1 MVERNIKYLENIS
14 LDEIKGFGEK
24 RLSSFKKHG
33 INNIS
38 DLLRFFPK
46 KHIDRSQISK
56 IDSITTDITKEI
68 TILGEVT
75 DVSVFT
81 TKTRLRIATLAIKD
95 DTGVIRAKWF
105 GPQYIETR
113 FKKGDSVAISGIPD
127 VKKTGSIEFKNAT
140 IEKFSDLE
148 ELNETGSLI
157 PIYPKIEG
165 LSSTIIR
172 KGIKEALRRTPEIED
187 FVSRKELGQFKII
200 DRISSYNKIHFP
212 DTINEFEDARNRL
225 AFDEFIY
232 LQSIFKEVRET
243 YNKNET
249 GIKHTIKK
257 ETLINFEKD
266 IPFKLTNSQKKVI
279 NEIFSDMKNT
289 SPMKR
294 LLQGDVGSGKTIVA
308 ASAIYASIKS
318 SHQAVLMAPTEVLA
332 EQHFNSLSKIFKYK
346 GIIIFLLTS
355 STTDRDQIMKTIED
369 GTPALIIGT
378 HALIQDKVKFNNLGL
393 AIIDEQQRFGVE
405 QRKKLS
411 SSQDKTPHQLVMTAT
426 PIPRT
431 TALAIYGD
439 LDLSVIDEM
448 PPGRKTI
455 NSILYEG
462 SKEDTE
468 KIYTL
473 CENHLKNKS
482 QIFVVCPFI
491 EESEKIDIKA
501 AENVYKQFKEKFS
514 NYEVEILHGKI
525 NSEDKEKI
533 MEDMHNKKIDIL
545 VSTVVIEVGIDI
557 HNATLMIIE
566 SAERFG
572 LNQLHQ
578 LRGRVGRGVKESD
591 CVFHV
596 TDGKNMETITEVG
609 KKRLQA
615 IVENNDGFKL
625 SEIDLQIRGEG
636 KVTGTSQSG
645 MSDLKVADIRYDYD
659 ILQSSKDYFENNV
672 TTINE
677 ALIQEEAKILFP
689 NFSKVE
695 DST

>member
-1 MVERNIKYLENIS
+1 MDERNIKYLDNIS

-24 RLSSFKKHG
+24 RLSSFKKYG
-33 INNIS
+33 IINIS
-38 DLLRFFPK
+38 NLLRFFPR

-56 IDSITTDITKEI
+56 ISSITSEISKEI

-81 TKTRLRIATLAIKD
+81 TKTRLRIATLIIKD
-95 DTGVIRAKWF
+95 DTGLIRAKWF

-113 FKKGDSVAISGIPD
+113 FKKDDSVAISGIPD

-172 KGIKEALRRTPEIED
+172 KGIKEALRRTPKMED
-187 FVSRKELGQFKII
+187 FVTNKELSEYKIT
-200 DRISSYNKIHFP
+200 DRTSSYKNIHFP
-212 DTINEFEDARNRL
+212 ETIKDYEEARNRL
-225 AFDEFIY
+225 AFDEFLY
-232 LQSIFKEVRET
+232 LQSIFKEIKET
-243 YNKNET
+243 YSKKQT
-249 GIKHTIKK
+249 GIKHSINKD
-257 ETLINFEKD
+257 TLNYFGEK
-266 IPFKLTNSQKKVI
+266 IPFDLTKSQKKVI
-279 NEIFSDMKNT
+279 NEIFKDMNNEF
-289 SPMKR
+289 PMKR

-308 ASAIYASIKS
+308 AAAVYATINSL
-318 SHQAVLMAPTEVLA
+318 HQAVLMAPTEVLA
-332 EQHFNSLSKIFKYK
+332 EQHFTSLSQILIFND
-346 GIIIFLLTS
+346 IEIHLLTS
-355 STTDRDQIMKTIED
+355 SVTDRDKIMQTIND

-378 HALIQDKVKFNNLGL
+378 HALIQDNVKFKNLGL

-405 QRKKLS
+405 QRKKLTS
-411 SSQDKTPHQLVMTAT
+411 DLKDTPHQLVMTAT

-431 TALAIYGD
+431 AALAIYGD
-439 LDLSVIDEM
+439 LDLSVIDEL
-448 PPGRKTI
+448 PPGRKSI
-455 NSILYEG
+455 NSILLEG
-462 SKEDTE
+462 RTEDTE
-468 KIYTL
+468 EIYKT
-473 CENHLKNKS
+473 CEKHLENNS

-491 EESEKIDIKA
+491 EESEKLDIKA
-501 AENVYKQFKEKFS
+501 AENVYKQYKEKFK
-514 NYEVEILHGKI
+514 NYRVEILHGKI
-525 NSEDKEKI
+525 SSDEKEEI
-533 MEDMHNKKIDIL
+533 MKNMNTNNIDIL
-545 VSTVVIEVGIDI
+545 ISTVVIEVGIDI
-557 HNATLMIIE
+557 PNASLMIIE

-578 LRGRVGRGVKESD
+578 LRGRVGRGEKKSD
-591 CVFHV
+591 CIFHI
-596 TDGKNMETITEVG
+596 TDGKDMETITEVG
-609 KKRLQA
+609 NKRLKA

-645 MSDLKVADIRYDYD
+645 MSDLKIADIRYDYE
-659 ILQSSKDYFENNV
+659 ILQLSKKYFENSITSKN
-672 TTINE
+672 N

-689 NFSKVE
+689 NFGKVE

>member
-1 MVERNIKYLENIS
+1 MVERNIKYLDNIS

-24 RLSSFKKHG
+24 RLSSFKKYG

-38 DLLRFFPK
+38 NLLRFFPR

-56 IDSITTDITKEI
+56 ISSITSEISKEI

-81 TKTRLRIATLAIKD
+81 TKTRLRIATLIIKD
-95 DTGVIRAKWF
+95 DTGLIRAKWF

-113 FKKGDSVAISGIPD
+113 FKKDDSVAISGIPD

-172 KGIKEALRRTPEIED
+172 KGIKEALRRTPKMED
-187 FVSRKELGQFKII
+187 FVTNKELSEYKIT
-200 DRISSYNKIHFP
+200 DRTSSYKNIHFP
-212 DTINEFEDARNRL
+212 ETIKDYEEARNRL
-225 AFDEFIY
+225 AFDEFLY
-232 LQSIFKEVRET
+232 LQSIFKEIKET
-243 YNKNET
+243 YSKKQT
-249 GIKHTIKK
+249 GIKHSINKD
-257 ETLINFEKD
+257 TLNYFGEK
-266 IPFKLTNSQKKVI
+266 IPFDLTKSQKKVI
-279 NEIFSDMKNT
+279 NEIFKDMNNEF
-289 SPMKR
+289 PMKR

-308 ASAIYASIKS
+308 AAAVYATINSL
-318 SHQAVLMAPTEVLA
+318 HQAVLMAPTEVLA
-332 EQHFNSLSKIFKYK
+332 EQHFTSLSQILIFND
-346 GIIIFLLTS
+346 IEIHLLTS
-355 STTDRDQIMKTIED
+355 SVTDRDKIMQTIND

-378 HALIQDKVKFNNLGL
+378 HALIQDNVKFKNLGL

-405 QRKKLS
+405 QRKKLTS
-411 SSQDKTPHQLVMTAT
+411 DLKDTPHQLVMTAT

-431 TALAIYGD
+431 AALAIYGD
-439 LDLSVIDEM
+439 LDLSVIDEL
-448 PPGRKTI
+448 PPGRKSI
-455 NSILYEG
+455 NSILLEG
-462 SKEDTE
+462 RTEDTE
-468 KIYTL
+468 EIYKT
-473 CENHLKNKS
+473 CEKHLENNS

-491 EESEKIDIKA
+491 EESEKLDIKA
-501 AENVYKQFKEKFS
+501 AENVYKQYKEKFK
-514 NYEVEILHGKI
+514 NYRVEILHGKI
-525 NSEDKEKI
+525 SSDEKEEI
-533 MEDMHNKKIDIL
+533 MKNMNTNNIDIL
-545 VSTVVIEVGIDI
+545 ISTVVIEVGIDI
-557 HNATLMIIE
+557 PNASLMIIE

-578 LRGRVGRGVKESD
+578 LRGRVGRGEKKSD
-591 CVFHV
+591 CIFHI
-596 TDGKNMETITEVG
+596 TDGKDMETITEVG
-609 KKRLQA
+609 NKRLKA

-645 MSDLKVADIRYDYD
+645 MSDLKIADIRYDYD
-659 ILQSSKDYFENNV
+659 ILQLSKKYFENNI
-672 TTINE
+672 TSKNT

-689 NFSKVE
+689 NFGKVE

>member
-1 MVERNIKYLENIS
+1 
-14 LDEIKGFGEK
+14 
-24 RLSSFKKHG
+24 
-33 INNIS
+33 
-38 DLLRFFPK
+38 
-46 KHIDRSQISK
+46 
-56 IDSITTDITKEI
+56 
-68 TILGEVT
+68 
-75 DVSVFT
+75 
-81 TKTRLRIATLAIKD
+81 
-95 DTGVIRAKWF
+95 
-105 GPQYIETR
+105 
-113 FKKGDSVAISGIPD
+113 
-127 VKKTGSIEFKNAT
+127 
-140 IEKFSDLE
+140 
-148 ELNETGSLI
+148 
-157 PIYPKIEG
+157 
-165 LSSTIIR
+165 
-172 KGIKEALRRTPEIED
+172 
-187 FVSRKELGQFKII
+187 
-200 DRISSYNKIHFP
+200 
-212 DTINEFEDARNRL
+212 
-225 AFDEFIY
+225 
-232 LQSIFKEVRET
+232 
-243 YNKNET
+243 
-249 GIKHTIKK
+249 
-257 ETLINFEKD
+257 
-266 IPFKLTNSQKKVI
+266 
-279 NEIFSDMKNT
+279 MKNS

-308 ASAIYASIKS
+308 AAAVYAAINS

-332 EQHFNSLSKIFKYK
+332 EQHFNSLKKIL
-346 GIIIFLLTS
+346 IFNDVQIYLLTS
-355 STTDRDQIMKTIED
+355 SVTDRDKIMNTIKD

-405 QRKKLS
+405 QRKKLT

-455 NSILYEG
+455 NSILFEG

-659 ILQSSKDYFENNV
+659 ILQTSKDYFDNNV

>member
-1 MVERNIKYLENIS
+1 VVERNIKYLDNIS

-24 RLSSFKKHG
+24 RLSSFKKYG

-38 DLLRFFPK
+38 NLLRFFPR

-56 IDSITTDITKEI
+56 ISSITSEISKEI

-81 TKTRLRIATLAIKD
+81 TKTRLRIATLIIKD
-95 DTGVIRAKWF
+95 DTGLIRAKWF

-113 FKKGDSVAISGIPD
+113 FKKDDSVAISGIPD

-172 KGIKEALRRTPEIED
+172 KGIKEALRRTPKMED
-187 FVSRKELGQFKII
+187 FVTKKELSEYKIT
-200 DRISSYNKIHFP
+200 DRTASYKNIHFP
-212 DTINEFEDARNRL
+212 ETIKDYEEARNRL
-225 AFDEFIY
+225 AFDEFLY
-232 LQSIFKEVRET
+232 LQSIFKEIKET
-243 YNKNET
+243 YSKKQT
-249 GIKHTIKK
+249 GIKHSINKDTI
-257 ETLINFEKD
+257 NYFGEK
-266 IPFKLTNSQKKVI
+266 IPFDLTKSQKKVI
-279 NEIFSDMKNT
+279 NEIFKDMSNEF
-289 SPMKR
+289 PMKR

-308 ASAIYASIKS
+308 AAAVYATINSL
-318 SHQAVLMAPTEVLA
+318 HQAVLMAPTEVLA
-332 EQHFNSLSKIFKYK
+332 EQHFTSLSQILIFND
-346 GIIIFLLTS
+346 IEIHLLTS
-355 STTDRDQIMKTIED
+355 SVTDRDKIMQTIND

-378 HALIQDKVKFNNLGL
+378 HALIQDNVKFNNLGL

-405 QRKKLS
+405 QRKKLTS
-411 SSQDKTPHQLVMTAT
+411 NLKDTPHQLVMTAT

-431 TALAIYGD
+431 AALAIYGD
-439 LDLSVIDEM
+439 LDLSVIDEL
-448 PPGRKTI
+448 PPGRKSI
-455 NSILYEG
+455 NSILLEG
-462 SKEDTE
+462 RTEDTE
-468 KIYTL
+468 EIYKT
-473 CENHLKNKS
+473 CEKHLENNS

-491 EESEKIDIKA
+491 EESEKLDIKA
-501 AENVYKQFKEKFS
+501 AENVYKQYKEKFK
-514 NYEVEILHGKI
+514 NYKVEILHGKI
-525 NSEDKEKI
+525 NTDEKEEI
-533 MEDMHNKKIDIL
+533 MKNMNTNNIDIL
-545 VSTVVIEVGIDI
+545 ISTVVIEVGIDI
-557 HNATLMIIE
+557 PNASLMIIE

-578 LRGRVGRGVKESD
+578 LRGRVGRGEKKSD
-591 CVFHV
+591 CIFHI
-596 TDGKNMETITEVG
+596 TDGKDMETITEVG
-609 KKRLQA
+609 NKRLKA

-645 MSDLKVADIRYDYD
+645 ISDLKIADIRYDYD
-659 ILQSSKDYFENNV
+659 ILQLSKKYFENNI
-672 TTINE
+672 TPKNN

-689 NFSKVE
+689 NFGKVE

>member
-1 MVERNIKYLENIS
+1 MVERNIKYLDNIS

-24 RLSSFKKHG
+24 RLSSFKKYG

-38 DLLRFFPK
+38 NLLRFFPR

-56 IDSITTDITKEI
+56 ISSITSEISKEI

-81 TKTRLRIATLAIKD
+81 TKTRLRIATLIIKD
-95 DTGVIRAKWF
+95 DTGLIRAKWF

-113 FKKGDSVAISGIPD
+113 FKKDDSVAISGIPD

-172 KGIKEALRRTPEIED
+172 KGIKEALRRTPKMED
-187 FVSRKELGQFKII
+187 FVTNKELSEYKIT
-200 DRISSYNKIHFP
+200 DRTSSYKNIHFP
-212 DTINEFEDARNRL
+212 ETIKDYEEARNRL
-225 AFDEFIY
+225 AFDEFLY
-232 LQSIFKEVRET
+232 LQSIFKEIKET
-243 YNKNET
+243 YSKKQT
-249 GIKHTIKK
+249 GIKHSINKD
-257 ETLINFEKD
+257 TLNYFGEK
-266 IPFKLTNSQKKVI
+266 IPFDLTKSQKKVI
-279 NEIFSDMKNT
+279 NEIFKDMSNEF
-289 SPMKR
+289 PMKR

-308 ASAIYASIKS
+308 AAAVYATINSL
-318 SHQAVLMAPTEVLA
+318 HQAVLMAPTEVLA
-332 EQHFNSLSKIFKYK
+332 EQHFTSLSQILIFND
-346 GIIIFLLTS
+346 IEIHLLTS
-355 STTDRDQIMKTIED
+355 SVTDRDKIMQTINE
-369 GTPALIIGT
+369 GIPALIIGT
-378 HALIQDKVKFNNLGL
+378 HALIQDNVKFKNLGL

-405 QRKKLS
+405 QRKKLTS
-411 SSQDKTPHQLVMTAT
+411 DLKDTPHQLVMTAT

-431 TALAIYGD
+431 AALAIYGD
-439 LDLSVIDEM
+439 LDLSVIDEL
-448 PPGRKTI
+448 PPGRKSI
-455 NSILYEG
+455 NSILLEG
-462 SKEDTE
+462 RTEDTE
-468 KIYTL
+468 EIYKT
-473 CENHLKNKS
+473 CEKHLENNS

-491 EESEKIDIKA
+491 EESEKLDIKA
-501 AENVYKQFKEKFS
+501 AENVYKQYKEKFK
-514 NYEVEILHGKI
+514 NYRVEILHGKI
-525 NSEDKEKI
+525 SSDEKEEI
-533 MEDMHNKKIDIL
+533 MKNMNTNNIDIL
-545 VSTVVIEVGIDI
+545 ISTVVIEVGIDI
-557 HNATLMIIE
+557 PNASLMIIE

-578 LRGRVGRGVKESD
+578 LRGRVGRGEKKSD
-591 CVFHV
+591 CIFHI
-596 TDGKNMETITEVG
+596 TDGKDMETITEVG
-609 KKRLQA
+609 NKRLKA

-645 MSDLKVADIRYDYD
+645 MSDLKIADIRYDYD
-659 ILQSSKDYFENNV
+659 ILQLSKKYFENNI
-672 TTINE
+672 TSKNN

-689 NFSKVE
+689 NFGKVE